1 MFKYYILLLY
11 YIIYINEILLTIS
24 TQGEKEHFEL
34 RTFVT
39 SIFSN
44 FDLFQLRTF
53 PISNF
58 SNFEHTECN
67 KNKHTECNKNKHTE
81 CNKNKH
87 TECNKNKH
95 TECNKNKHTEC
106 NKNKHTE
113 CNKKQT
119 YRVLQKQHTECSKNK
134 HTECNKNKHTEC
146 KKNKHTECNKNKN
159 KVFWRK
165 TKFLHIFPSA
175 ASNQKPASYIL
186 GKIMRQKSCLFLKKI
201 GFFSK

>member
-1 MFKYYILLLY
+1 MICVVNNSYFQLLKYTILKPQ
-11 YIIYINEILLTIS
+11 IYTDPR
-24 TQGEKEHFEL
+24 G
-34 RTFVT
+34 TFVT

-67 KNKHTECNKNKHTE
+67 KNKHTECNNWLEISTGWHSG
-81 CNKNKH
+81 
-87 TECNKNKH
+87 
-95 TECNKNKHTEC
+95 
-106 NKNKHTE
+106 
-113 CNKKQT
+113 
-119 YRVLQKQHTECSKNK
+119 LQHTECSKNK

-165 TKFLHIFPSA
+165 TKFLKKTKNFGEKQNFSTFFPVQPPIKTFPLA
-175 ASNQKPASYIL
+175 GTVNMQ
-186 GKIMRQKSCLFLKKI
+186 
-201 GFFSK
+201 